1 MEEDEYGFAHREFD
15 ERKHESRMAEIKETL
30 HKVDRIL
37 AEFYE
42 IHRPHINEPED
53 HP

>member
-1 MEEDEYGFAHREFD
+1 MKEDEYGLAHREID
-15 ERKHESRMAEIKETL
+15 ERKHESRMTEIKETL

-42 IHRPHINEPED
+42 IHRPYIKEPAD